1 MAGFTKSGLTTAI
14 QNYMEN
20 TETTFTA
27 TIPTFIQQAEEKI
40 LKTVQL
46 PVFRKNVTGTGTASN
61 TYLQMPSDFLSPF
74 SLAVLDSSNAYTYL
88 LLKHVSWI
96 RDYTPIETTTGDPLF
111 YAEFDNETF
120 ILAPTPS
127 SAFTF
132 ELHYFYRPTSL
143 TSEADDGTT
152 WLATNASN
160 TLLYGCLLEAAIFM
174 KLNPQEIML
183 YDQKYQEGLAQLK
196 MLGESKSVRDETR
209 YDNLRVSPQQPSP
222 QQQ

>member
-27 TIPTFIQQAEEKI
+27 TIPTFIEQAEEKL
-40 LKTVQL
+40 LKSVQL

-61 TYLQMPSDFLSPF
+61 TYLQLPSDFLAPF
-74 SLAVLDSSNAYTYL
+74 SLAVLNASNEYTYL

-96 RDYTPIETTTGDPLF
+96 RDYTPLAATTGDPLY
-111 YAEFDNETF
+111 YAEFDDASF

-127 SAFTF
+127 SGFTF
-132 ELHYFYRPTSL
+132 ELHYFYRPESL
-143 TSEADDGTT
+143 TDASDGGTT

-160 TLLYGCLLEAAIFM
+160 TLLYGCLVEAAIFM
-174 KLNPQEIML
+174 KLNPQEIMV

-196 MLGESKSVRDETR
+196 MLGESKIVRDETR
-209 YDNLRVSPQQPSP
+209 YDNVRISPQRPP

>member
-27 TIPTFIQQAEEKI
+27 TIPTFIQQAEEKL
-40 LKTVQL
+40 LKSVQL
-46 PVFRKNVTGTGTASN
+46 PVFRKNVTGTGTTSN

-74 SLAVLDSSNAYTYL
+74 SLAVLNSSNEYTYL

-96 RDYTPIETTTGDPLF
+96 RDYTPVAATTGDPLY

-127 SAFTF
+127 SGFTF

-143 TSEADDGTT
+143 TAEADGGTT

-160 TLLYGCLLEAAIFM
+160 ALLYGCLLEAAIFM
-174 KLNPQEIML
+174 KLNPAEIQI
-183 YDQKYQEGLAQLK
+183 YDTKYQEGLARLK
-196 MLGESKSVRDETR
+196 ILGESKAIRDEAR
-209 YDNLRVSPQQPSP
+209 YDNLRVPPQP
-222 QQQ
+222 

>member
-14 QNYMEN
+14 QNY

-27 TIPTFIQQAEEKI
+27 TIPTFIQQAEEKL
-40 LKTVQL
+40 LKSVQL
-46 PVFRKNVTGTGTASN
+46 PVFRKNVTGTGTTSN

-74 SLAVLDSSNAYTYL
+74 SLAVLNSSNEYTYL

-96 RDYTPIETTTGDPLF
+96 RDYTPVAATTGDPLY

-127 SAFTF
+127 SGFTF

-143 TSEADDGTT
+143 TAEADGGTT

-160 TLLYGCLLEAAIFM
+160 ALLYGCLLEAAILM
-174 KLNPQEIML
+174 KLNPAEIQI
-183 YDQKYQEGLAQLK
+183 YDTKYQEGLARLK
-196 MLGESKSVRDETR
+196 ILGESKAIRDEAR
-209 YDNLRVSPQQPSP
+209 YDNLRVPPQP
-222 QQQ
+222 

>member
-27 TIPTFIQQAEEKI
+27 TIPTFIEQTEEKI
-40 LKTVQL
+40 LKAVQL

-74 SLAVLDSSNAYTYL
+74 SLAVLNSSNEYTYL

-96 RDYTPIETTTGDPLF
+96 RDYTPVATTTGDPLY

-120 ILAPTPS
+120 IHS
-127 SAFTF
+127 SQVRN
-132 ELHYFYRPTSL
+132 ELF
-143 TSEADDGTT
+143 
-152 WLATNASN
+152 
-160 TLLYGCLLEAAIFM
+160 C
-174 KLNPQEIML
+174 
-183 YDQKYQEGLAQLK
+183 
-196 MLGESKSVRDETR
+196 
-209 YDNLRVSPQQPSP
+209 
-222 QQQ
+222 

>member
-20 TETTFTA
+20 TETTFTS
-27 TIPTFIQQAEEKI
+27 TIPTFIEQTEEKI
-40 LKTVQL
+40 LKAVQL
-46 PVFRKNVTGTGTASN
+46 PVFRKNVTGSATASN

-74 SLAVLDSSNAYTYL
+74 SLAVLNASNEYTYL

-96 RDYTPIETTTGDPLF
+96 RDYTPTATTTGDPLY

-127 SAFTF
+127 STFTF
-132 ELHYFYRPTSL
+132 ELHYFYRPESL
-143 TSEADDGTT
+143 TDAADGGTT

-160 TLLYGCLLEAAIFM
+160 TLLYGCLVEAAIFM
-174 KLNPQEIML
+174 KLNPQEVML

-196 MLGESKSVRDETR
+196 VLGESKIVRDETR
-209 YDNLRVSPQQPSP
+209 YDNIRISPERPP

>member
-27 TIPTFIQQAEEKI
+27 TIPTFIQQAEEKL
-40 LKTVQL
+40 LKSVQL

-74 SLAVLDSSNAYTYL
+74 SLALIDSDSDYSYL
-88 LLKHVSWI
+88 LFKHVSWI
-96 RDYTPIETTTGDPLF
+96 RDYTPAAATTGEPLY
-111 YAEFDNETF
+111 YAEFDETTF

-127 SAFTF
+127 SSFTF

-174 KLNPQEIML
+174 KLNPAEIQI
-183 YDQKYQEGLAQLK
+183 YDAKYQEGLARLK
-196 MLGESKSVRDETR
+196 ILGESKAIRDEAR
-209 YDNLRVSPQQPSP
+209 YDNLRVPPQP
-222 QQQ
+222 

>member
-27 TIPTFIQQAEEKI
+27 TIPTFIEQTEEKI
-40 LKTVQL
+40 LKAVQL

-74 SLAVLDSSNAYTYL
+74 SLAVLNSSNEYTYL

-96 RDYTPIETTTGDPLF
+96 RDYTPVATTTGDPLY

-127 SAFTF
+127 SGFTF
-132 ELHYFYRPTSL
+132 ELHYFYRPESL
-143 TSEADDGTT
+143 TDASDGGTT

-160 TLLYGCLLEAAIFM
+160 TLLYGCLVEAAIFM
-174 KLNPQEIML
+174 KLNPQEIMV

-196 MLGESKSVRDETR
+196 MLGESKIVRDETR
-209 YDNLRVSPQQPSP
+209 YDNVRISPQRPP
-222 QQQ
+222 QQK